1 MNYSHFVGIDVSK
14 MTFDASILDSGEQE
28 SGHRRFR
35 NDAAGIQ
42 EMLDWTASFNI
53 DINQTLFC
61 AENMGCYVHLLS
73 VTSLEK
79 KFRLALASPLDI
91 KSPFQLPDPELVK
104 VRDLL
109 NLRTALVKHKV
120 SITKLIETA
129 EYHNTKDGDSPV
141 LPMLNEELADV
152 TVKIKETERQISET
166 MSCNASIAANYTLI
180 QSIVGIG
187 QVNAAGIIA
196 ATDNFRKFDNPR
208 KFACYC
214 GVAPFEHTSG
224 TSIRGKTR
232 TSKLA
237 AKDLKVLLT
246 RAALSAM
253 VHDPQIRTYYLRKV
267 SEGKHK
273 ASVINAI
280 RAKIIFRCFAV
291 VKRQTP
297 FVRLMA

>member
-91 KSPFQLPDPELVK
+91 KKSMGLQRGKSDRIDARRIAEYACAHQRKLSPFQLPDPELVK

-166 MSCNASIAANYTLI
+166 MSCNASIAANYSLL
-180 QSIVGIG
+180 QSIV
-187 QVNAAGIIA
+187 A
-196 ATDNFRKFDNPR
+196 
-208 KFACYC
+208 Y
-214 GVAPFEHTSG
+214 SG
-224 TSIRGKTR
+224 R
-232 TSKLA
+232 
-237 AKDLKVLLT
+237 
-246 RAALSAM
+246 
-253 VHDPQIRTYYLRKV
+253 
-267 SEGKHK
+267 
-273 ASVINAI
+273 
-280 RAKIIFRCFAV
+280 
-291 VKRQTP
+291 
-297 FVRLMA
+297 